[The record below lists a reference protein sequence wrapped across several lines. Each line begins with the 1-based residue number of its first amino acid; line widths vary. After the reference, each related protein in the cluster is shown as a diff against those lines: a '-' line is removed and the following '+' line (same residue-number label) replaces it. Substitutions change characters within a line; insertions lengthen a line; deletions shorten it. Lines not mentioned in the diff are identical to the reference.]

1 MSGGSNST
9 SASIK
14 GLIGGGEAT
23 PGKSALSQRKASFI
37 LAGSS
42 MGGSRTEEGLALGRA
57 LSETIKGDRKPIG
70 GDEAQAAAALGL
82 ALEANRGAH
91 GSSAVTRE
99 DTFDASA
106 GRFPLQQS

>member
-1 MSGGSNST
+1 MSGGSSST

-14 GLIGGGEAT
+14 GLIGGEEAT

-42 MGGSRTEEGLALGRA
+42 MGSRTEEGLALGRA